1 MAIVKD
7 TTGEIEEGSIYLPR
21 SKKVPIGSPVVGVG
35 LEALKEELQE
45 VYGDRFEVQ
54 EQQESDPE
62 FVAVEPTPEPE
73 QQSAPEAMAKPPR
86 RKPSTEEKP
95 PE

>member
-7 TTGEIEEGSIYLPR
+7 TTGEIEEGSIYLPQ

-35 LEALKEELQE
+35 LEALKKELQE

-54 EQQESDPE
+54 EQGQ
-62 FVAVEPTPEPE
+62 E
-73 QQSAPEAMAKPPR
+73 QQSAPEARPPAR
-86 RKPSTEEKP
+86 RKVTEEKP
-95 PE
+95 AE